1 MGKKVSMRDIAQ
13 ALGVSVN
20 AVSLALN
27 DRKGVS
33 KETRLKVM
41 EAAQNLGYLDHKVHY
56 ANIFG
61 LYHLCILIQDI
72 YHVEGGGEMTF
83 YGQILYYAIR
93 EARDRGYD
101 TVVHYF
107 NDQHIVIPDCISA
120 HKVTGIIVLGKISTA
135 NIEKL
140 QATDIR
146 MVIVDHNPRLPNTN
160 CILTDNISGGFMAT
174 RRLIRGGFSKIGYF
188 GAYTYSNSIKERY
201 YGFVEALVQ
210 EGLVNFQNAGEYVQK
225 YSIMG
230 EIEPYVIDNNIDA
243 IKKLLPR
250 KAQLPQ
256 AYFCGNDAAALILI
270 AALRRKNIEVPEEV
284 SVIGFDNSYLAEKS
298 SPKLTTIN
306 VSQELMGQKAVRRLV
321 QLIENENE
329 EAEHT
334 ILGVELVER
343 ESVQNSRGL

>member
-1 MGKKVSMRDIAQ
+1 MKTSMRDIAQ
-13 ALGVSVN
+13 ALGISVN

-33 KETRLKVM
+33 EETRLKVM
-41 EAAQNLGYLDHKVHY
+41 EAAQNMGYLDHKVRY
-56 ANIFG
+56 SKTFG
-61 LYHLCILIQDI
+61 LHHLCILIQDM
-72 YHVEGGGEMTF
+72 YHVEMGF

-107 NDQHIVIPDCISA
+107 NDQYMVIPDCITT
-120 HKVTGIIVLGKISTA
+120 HKVAGIIVLGKMATA

-140 QATDIR
+140 QTTDIR

-160 CILTDNISGGFMAT
+160 CILTDNITGGYMAT
-174 RRLIRGGFSKIGYF
+174 QRLIRGGFSKIGYF
-188 GAYTYSNSIKERY
+188 GDYSYSNSIKERY

-210 EGLVNFQNAGEYVQK
+210 EGLVSFQDTGEYVQR

-230 EIEPYVIDNNIDA
+230 EIEPYMEDNNIEA

-256 AYFCGNDAAALILI
+256 AYFCDNDDTALVLI
-270 AALRRKNIEVPEEV
+270 AALRRKNIKVPEEV
-284 SVIGFDNSYLAEKS
+284 SVIGFDNGIMAEKNS
-298 SPKLTTIN
+298 SKLTTVN
-306 VSQELMGQKAVRRLV
+306 VSREHMGQKAVRRLV

-343 ESVQNSRGL
+343 ESVQNSQGRKR